1 MDTTKL
7 QEAVKELEAEGARC
21 LRLADE
27 LKAVIRR
34 SANGAAVLG
43 TDAPK
48 RPLIPPRRSTNTS
61 FLTLAVEVLREVK
74 RPIHI
79 SELVP
84 MVAEKRGTTTSRSQ
98 IESAL
103 VRGMAAGKLKNVIK
117 RTGPGTFTVTQ

>member
-34 SANGAAVLG
+34 SANGATPPVIPVVG
-43 TDAPK
+43 K
-48 RPLIPPRRSTNTS
+48 RPPPGRTTNNS
-61 FLTLAVEVLREVK
+61 FLTLAVEVLRDVK

-84 MVAEKRGTTTSRSQ
+84 MVAEKRGTETSRSQ
-98 IESAL
+98 VESAL
-103 VRGMAAGKLKNVIK
+103 VRGMRGGKLKSVIK
-117 RTGPGTFTVTQ
+117 RTGPGTFAVTQ